1 MLTQD
6 RLLSLEAYARVRK
19 AFRARA
25 IAHKKIRI
33 VELGPHASIHFEDS
47 LTIQY
52 QVQEM
57 LRLERI
63 FEPERIQD
71 ELDVYNPLIP
81 DGSNWKATLMF
92 EYPDVEER
100 GRALARLIGVETA
113 TYVRV
118 ADFARVIPFANED
131 LDRTTAEK
139 TSAVHFLRFE
149 LEPQAVAAVKE
160 GAPIRVGVDHPHYQA
175 EVAVSQATRDSLAA
189 DLA

>member
-1 MLTQD
+1 MLTQNQ
-6 RLLSLEAYARVRK
+6 LLSLEAYARVRK

-25 IAHKKIRI
+25 IAHKKIRM
-33 VELGPHASIHFEDS
+33 VELGPHASIHFEDT
-47 LTIQY
+47 LTIHY

-92 EYPDVEER
+92 EYPEVDER
-100 GRALARLIGVETA
+100 TRALKRLIGVETA

-118 ADFARVIPFANED
+118 ADFPRVIPFANED

-149 LEPQAVAAVKE
+149 LEPEMVAAVKE